1 MALEIAQQTFYQT
14 VRHYAGGDLDAAVA
28 AAQSIA
34 GAGELYAQAARWLA
48 KVAQGGETGAYLDA
62 DAFAAFIR
70 GGGNIALYAAVE
82 SIVATAWDDYR
93 PATILDIGP
102 GDGKVIAGAL
112 RRTRLQLR
120 TSFDLV
126 EPAVNL
132 LPKAVEQLSVS
143 SQKVGANPC
152 GCPLGQAQDL
162 PLPQD
167 IEKIQLSQHT
177 PQVEVRGFNGTIQSF
192 MAEAPPTARW
202 DLCQSTWSLQN
213 LSPTERVPLFRWLR
227 ERCATLLMAE
237 FDVQTE
243 MYPLLSP
250 ERIRLIHDKYVA
262 GIAEYTGKM
271 DPVLEERVKQ
281 GFLMPVLF
289 GYFRSGA
296 GRSTCEQTM
305 GEWTAEIAAGGFRD
319 VQRKLIYPYWW
330 ANAYL
335 LIAHA

>member
-1 MALEIAQQTFYQT
+1 VAIYEAFYQT
-14 VRHYAGGDLDAAVA
+14 ILHYAESDMDAAVA

-34 GAGELYAQAARWLA
+34 GEGELYAQAARWLA

-70 GGGNIALYAAVE
+70 GGGNIALYDAVE
-82 SIVATAWDDYR
+82 SLVAAAWDDYR

-102 GDGKVIAGAL
+102 GDGKVITGAL
-112 RRTRLQLR
+112 RRTRLQPR
-120 TSFDLV
+120 ATFDLV

-132 LPKAVEQLSVS
+132 LPKAVDQISHH
-143 SQKVGANPC
+143 A
-152 GCPLGQAQDL
+152 
-162 PLPQD
+162 
-167 IEKIQLSQHT
+167 
-177 PQVEVRGFNGTIQSF
+177 PQVEIRGFNGTIQSF
-192 MAEAPPTARW
+192 MAKVPATARW
-202 DLCQSTWSLQN
+202 DLCQATWSMQN
-213 LSPTERVPLFRWLR
+213 LSPTERAPLLRWLR
-227 ERCATLLMAE
+227 ERCATLLIAE

-271 DPVLEERVKQ
+271 GPALEERVKQ
-281 GFLMPVLF
+281 GFLMPILF

-296 GRSTCEQTM
+296 GRSTCEQTIGQWM
-305 GEWTAEIAAGGFRD
+305 DDIEASGFRD

-330 ANAYL
+330 ADAYL
-335 LIAHA
+335 LIAQA

>member
-1 MALEIAQQTFYQT
+1 VAIYEAFYQT
-14 VRHYAGGDLDAAVA
+14 ILHYAGGDLDAAMA

-34 GAGELYAQAARWLA
+34 GEGELYAQAGRWLA

-70 GGGNIALYAAVE
+70 GGGNIALYDAVE
-82 SIVATAWDDYR
+82 TLVAAAWDDYR

-102 GDGKVIAGAL
+102 GDGKVIAGTL
-112 RRTRLQLR
+112 HRTRFQLR
-120 TSFDLV
+120 TTFDLV
-126 EPAVNL
+126 EPAINL
-132 LPKAVEQLSVS
+132 LPKAME
-143 SQKVGANPC
+143 
-152 GCPLGQAQDL
+152 
-162 PLPQD
+162 
-167 IEKIQLSQHT
+167 QLSQHT
-177 PQVEVRGFNGTIQSF
+177 PQVEVRGFNGAIQSF
-192 MAEAPPTARW
+192 MAEAPPTAHW
-202 DLCQSTWSLQN
+202 DLCQATWSLQN
-213 LSPTERVPLFRWLR
+213 LSPTERAPLFRWLR
-227 ERCATLLMAE
+227 ERCATLLIAE

-262 GIAEYTGKM
+262 GVAEYTGKM

-305 GEWTAEIAAGGFRD
+305 GEWTAEIEAGGFRD

-330 ANAYL
+330 ADAYL
-335 LIAHA
+335 LIARA

>member
-1 MALEIAQQTFYQT
+1 VALEIAQQTFYQT

-34 GAGELYAQAARWLA
+34 GEGELYAQAARWLA
-48 KVAQGGETGAYLDA
+48 KVAQGGETQAYLDA
-62 DAFAAFIR
+62 DAFTAFIR
-70 GGGNIALYAAVE
+70 GGGNIALYDAVE
-82 SIVATAWDDYR
+82 SLVAAAWDDHR
-93 PATILDIGP
+93 PHTILDIGP

-112 RRTRLQLR
+112 HRTHLQPR
-120 TSFDLV
+120 TTFDLV

-132 LPKAVEQLSVS
+132 LPKAVEQ
-143 SQKVGANPC
+143 
-152 GCPLGQAQDL
+152 
-162 PLPQD
+162 
-167 IEKIQLSQHT
+167 ISQHT

-192 MAEAPPTARW
+192 MAEAPATARW
-202 DLCQSTWSLQN
+202 ELCQATWSLQN

-227 ERCATLLMAE
+227 ERCAMLLMAE

-271 DPVLEERVKQ
+271 DPALEEWVKQ
-281 GFLMPVLF
+281 GFLMPILF

-296 GRSTCEQTM
+296 GRSTCEQTI

-330 ANAYL
+330 ADAYL
-335 LIAHA
+335 LTAQA